1 MQKWIQPP
9 ACSVHGLHIQNPVFL
24 LAGALIL
31 DEKTP
36 QSPALF
42 WFGLRNDEFLHSQA
56 ATQRTIDVFR
66 AFMEYGLAKK
76 IAAWEPASREPNKQ
90 ED

>member
-1 MQKWIQPP
+1 
-9 ACSVHGLHIQNPVFL
+9 

-31 DEKTP
+31 DEKIH

-42 WFGLRNDEFLHSQA
+42 WFGLRNDEVLHSQA

-66 AFMEYGLAKK
+66 AFMVYGLAKK
-76 IAAWEPASREPNKQ
+76 ITACAHASREPNKQ